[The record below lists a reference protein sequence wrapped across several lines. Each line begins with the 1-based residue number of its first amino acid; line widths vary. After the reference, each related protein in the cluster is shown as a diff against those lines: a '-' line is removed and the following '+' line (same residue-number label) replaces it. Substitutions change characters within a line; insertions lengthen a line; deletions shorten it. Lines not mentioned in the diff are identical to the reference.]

1 MAGMLQNL
9 DIHFLCLCEEMC
21 LRVWGNLVWDQFP
34 EHDPEHIEI
43 AEMETILLYSLN
55 CGSSFYD
62 PYSLFSSVPPLT
74 KSKWLLFQDMLQT
87 SLKTGN
93 LIWLSNS
100 ESIYLYL
107 SHPPKV
113 GTIHITLQIA
123 LQRHKI
129 QMIHNSSWWSRGP
142 EHHRDNTSA

>member
-9 DIHFLCLCEEMC
+9 DLHFLCLCEEMC
-21 LRVWGNLVWDQFP
+21 LWVWGNLVWDQFL

-87 SLKTGN
+87 PLKTGN
-93 LIWLSNS
+93 LIWLNNT

-113 GTIHITLQIA
+113 GTTHITLQIP
-123 LQRHKI
+123 LQSHKI
-129 QMIHNSSWWSRGP
+129 QMICNSSWWSRGP
-142 EHHRDNTSA
+142 EHHQDNTSA